1 MYGEHMTSDVLALA
15 TEEPVAGQP
24 TAETLAAQ
32 AWRLIR
38 SIGSSPE
45 TVAAEHDL
53 MRETGL
59 TAGPLRALRFL
70 PLTGSLPMR
79 QLAAR
84 MGCDN
89 SYVTPLVDT
98 LEKRGLAAREPHPTD
113 RRIKVIVLTE
123 RGRQVAGQAQRVY
136 DTPPSAFSALS
147 DTEAASLCD
156 LLRKLRADK

>member
-1 MYGEHMTSDVLALA
+1 MTS
-15 TEEPVAGQP
+15 EPHARAD
-24 TAETLAAQ
+24 TASADGDLAAQ

-38 SIGSSPE
+38 SIGSNAE
-45 TVAAEHDL
+45 TVAAEHQM

-59 TAGPLRALRFL
+59 TGGPARALRFL

-98 LEKRGLAAREPHPTD
+98 LEKLGLAVREAHPTD

-123 RGRQVAGQAQRVY
+123 RGRHVAERVQQGY
-136 DTPPSAFSALS
+136 ATPPAAFSALS
-147 DTEAASLCD
+147 QAEAATLCD
-156 LLRKLRADK
+156 LLRKVDRPTGAGAGVGDA